1 MPATTSGWPRSIAK
15 SCQTEHVETYRP
27 GAARYRGRF
36 GWVLPAMLFLALL
49 VYWRFDQPTLA
60 YVAEMIV
67 VFALVGVYVILY
79 FRNTR
84 FIAQPHSLTVY
95 TALGMS
101 HTVAQHHLAN
111 AILIEHYVTSAA
123 ATATS
128 VPRLLLLDDEG
139 RSVLRWSGHVWTENQ
154 MRDLVATLELPLT
167 EIPGRLGSGDIHRRY
182 PRALGMWESHPV
194 AVAVTIIAGL
204 AVVSVT
210 VLSGL
215 LGAH

>member
-1 MPATTSGWPRSIAK
+1 
-15 SCQTEHVETYRP
+15 
-27 GAARYRGRF
+27 
-36 GWVLPAMLFLALL
+36 MLFLALL

-67 VFALVGVYVILY
+67 LYGLVGAYVILY
-79 FRNTR
+79 FRNAR

-101 HTVAQHHLAN
+101 HTVAQHHLAK
-111 AILIEHYVTSAA
+111 AILIEQYVTSAVASA
-123 ATATS
+123 AS

-139 RSVLRWSGHVWTENQ
+139 HAVLRWSGQVWTENQ
-154 MRDLVATLELPLT
+154 MRDLVETLELPLT
-167 EIPGRLGSGDIHRRY
+167 EISGRLGSGNIHRRY
-182 PRALGMWESHPV
+182 PHALGMWESHPV
-194 AVAVTIIAGL
+194 AVAVTIIVVL